1 MKAPQSRPGAS
12 LRYAPGSP
20 PAQPHRPRMDQPRP
34 VAYAPVRVCSMRGST
49 PRAALHGIWKQA
61 LPAATLLL
69 TGGFAVAAEPDW
81 RMVEAYIDLD
91 EAWHAK
97 DREIMAADVS
107 KDEKDRQRVEE
118 RGAHPDIVLAA
129 AAARAIIETDARRAV
144 EAAEFLVEHTAGL
157 SPTATTDVE
166 IGMAALVERIGPD
179 WSAVDGY
186 LDQGKGMLAR
196 LFSKKSTAPRALAAA
211 TAIVALG
218 GTHDK
223 TVEAAEFLI
232 ERGGVIRGGGTGQV
246 LSGLGTLAQ
255 VDDYDNWPQMLM
267 YLDRTRANAEE
278 IDDFLARMSAEGND
292 PVVRATARYYA
303 ASRLTRSI
311 NTASTEERDDYRER
325 ALDLTTGLSAGV
337 EDEEFVAKVSDA
349 DGKPSTLTLAEV
361 EKDLL
366 ATIRYA
372 TVGGT
377 VSGLQGLT
385 LDGAEESL
393 GDFSEQV
400 VLVDFW
406 ATWCGPCIAAL
417 PKLRDLADE
426 LPAERFEILSISIDK
441 ELNSVTEFQADEPMP
456 WSQWHVGVGSE
467 LTRTW
472 QIRSIPTY
480 ALINAGGRMLAK
492 GNALDDDFLRRLREA
507 VGDPAEEDI
516 SKDAEQP
523 PVEA

>member
-1 MKAPQSRPGAS
+1 MTGSRS
-12 LRYAPGSP
+12 
-20 PAQPHRPRMDQPRP
+20 
-34 VAYAPVRVCSMRGST
+34 
-49 PRAALHGIWKQA
+49 RAALHGIWKQV

-69 TGGFAVAAEPDW
+69 TGSIAAATEPDW
-81 RMVEAYIDLD
+81 RLVEAYLDLD
-91 EAWHAK
+91 GAWHAK
-97 DREIMAADVS
+97 DREILNADVS
-107 KDEKDRQRVEE
+107 KEEKDRQRAEE

-129 AAARAIIETDARRAV
+129 AAARAIIETDGRRAL

-157 SPTATTDVE
+157 SPTATSDVE

-179 WSAVDGY
+179 WSVIDGY

-196 LFSKKSTAPRALAAA
+196 LFSKKSSAPRALAAA
-211 TAIVALG
+211 TAIVGLG

-232 ERGGVIRGGGTGQV
+232 ERGGVIRGGGGEHV
-246 LSGLGTLAQ
+246 LSGLRTLAQ
-255 VDDYDNWPQMLM
+255 MDDYDNWPRMLT
-267 YLDRTRANAEE
+267 YLDRIRANAQE
-278 IDDFLARMSAEGND
+278 IDDFLTGMSAEGND

-303 ASRLTRSI
+303 ASRLTRAI
-311 NTASTEERDDYRER
+311 NTASTEERDGYRER
-325 ALDLTTGLSAGV
+325 ALDLATGLSVGV
-337 EDEEFVAKVSDA
+337 EDEEFVAKVPGA
-349 DGKPSTLTLAEV
+349 DGKPATLTLAEV
-361 EKDLL
+361 EQDLL

-385 LDGAEESL
+385 LDGVEESL
-393 GDFSEQV
+393 GAFSEQV

-417 PKLRDLADE
+417 PKLRDLVDE

-467 LTRTW
+467 LARTW

-480 ALINAGGRMLAK
+480 VLTDGGGRILAK
-492 GNALDDDFLRRLREA
+492 GNSLDDDFLARLREA
-507 VGDPAEEDI
+507 VGDPAEEGI
-516 SKDAEQP
+516 SDGAEQAA
-523 PVEA
+523 VEA